1 MALIRDNR
9 GALLASNI
17 SQYLAGAANTAGTP
31 VDTNELVRLVNQFLG
46 QGEQISSDLT
56 TVTNGVYKKFGAID
70 KVTNRTEIV
79 TSGIWSGDTGSLN
92 AFYTSS
98 TQAHS
103 LNSISGKYY
112 IDVYNAITSSDTA
125 EVQFSIAYGD
135 IDGYGA
141 PTLDQSDDSKLQTK
155 AVYNQFKNVLLDSSD
170 SLFTVLSGPT
180 SSATATVDLRE
191 FYVIN
196 VNRARY
202 KEKLDPGNI
211 QISLSG
217 SLGLINLIDNSGG
230 TDETVTTAGRVYNLV
245 SGSLNIGVAT
255 SATIKQYTD
264 TFTQQG
270 YGLFYPDMG
279 IILLNPT
286 ALSASVDGKLAAANG
301 SQKDVYHNSSLSG
314 STYTGTSGSVMLL
327 RSLQIGGDFQARRT
341 ENVSTSHYF
350 VRANNREF
358 NFSNNPTF
366 VSGSV
371 GAFAQALFERDPHVY
386 ITTVG
391 LYDDA
396 NELLAVAKTS
406 KPIEKSFDKEI
417 AIKVKLD
424 F

>member
-1 MALIRDNR
+1 MALIRDSR

-17 SQYLAGAANTAGTP
+17 SNYLAGAANTAGTP
-31 VDTNELVRLVNQFLG
+31 VDTNELVRIVNQFLG
-46 QGEQISSDLT
+46 TGEQISSDIT
-56 TVTNGVYKKFGAID
+56 TITNGIYKKFGTID

-92 AFYTSS
+92 LFFTSS
-98 TQAHS
+98 EQQS
-103 LNSISGKYY
+103 GVSGKYY
-112 IDVYNAITSSDTA
+112 LDVYNVATSSDAA

-135 IDGYGA
+135 VNGYGA
-141 PTLDQSDDSKLQTK
+141 PTLQQTDTSTLPTK
-155 AVYNQFKNVLLDSSD
+155 ATYNQFKNVLLDSSD
-170 SLFTVLSGPT
+170 AFFSVYTGS
-180 SSATATVDLRE
+180 TAGGHDLQN

-202 KEKLDPGNI
+202 KERLDPGNFSI
-211 QISLSG
+211 ELSG
-217 SLGLINLIDNSGG
+217 SKGSLTLIDDSGG
-230 TDETVTTAGRVYNLV
+230 SDENVTTAGRVYNV
-245 SGSLNIGVAT
+245 VEGTLNIGSALT
-255 SATIKQYTD
+255 SSITSYSDVTSS
-264 TFTQQG
+264 QG

-286 ALSASVDGKLAAANG
+286 ALQNRVDVKLAPA
-301 SQKDVYHNSSLSG
+301 NSSIEDIYHQNNG
-314 STYTGTSGSVMLL
+314 ANSGSVALL
-327 RSLQIGGDFQARRT
+327 NSMTSGGDFQMRRT

-366 VSGSV
+366 VTGSV
-371 GAFAQALFERDPHVY
+371 GAFVQPLFERDPKVY
-386 ITTVG
+386 ITSVG

-396 NELLAVAKTS
+396 NELLAVAKVS

>member
-9 GALLASNI
+9 GSLLASNL

-31 VDTNELVRLVNQFLG
+31 VDTNELVRIVNQFLG
-46 QGEQISSDLT
+46 TGEQISSDIT
-56 TVTNGVYKKFGAID
+56 TISNGIYKKFGAID

-79 TSGIWSGDTGSLN
+79 TSGIWSGDTGSLDVKAN
-92 AFYTSS
+92 YTSS
-98 TQAHS
+98 AQVAST
-103 LNSISGKYY
+103 SGRYY
-112 IDVYNAITSSDTA
+112 LDVYNQLTSSGTS

-135 IDGYGA
+135 VLGYGA
-141 PTLDQSDDSKLQTK
+141 PTITQNDDSTVPTK
-155 AVYNQFKNVLLDSSD
+155 ATYNQFKNVLLDPADNYFSVYTGS
-170 SLFTVLSGPT
+170 
-180 SSATATVDLRE
+180 TAGGHNMKS

-196 VNRARY
+196 INRARY
-202 KEKLDPGNI
+202 KERLDPGNI
-211 QISLSG
+211 SIDLSG
-217 SLGLINLIDNSGG
+217 SVRSITLIDDSGG
-230 TDETVTTAGRVYNLV
+230 TDENVTTAGRVYNLV
-245 SGSLNIGVAT
+245 SGSLNIG
-255 SATIKQYTD
+255 SALTASIANYSAPLNG
-264 TFTQQG
+264 QG

-279 IILLNPT
+279 IILLNPI
-286 ALSASVDGKLAAANG
+286 ALASACDPNLAAATNSIQSIYHQNNG
-301 SQKDVYHNSSLSG
+301 NKSG
-314 STYTGTSGSVMLL
+314 SIALLMAISG
-327 RSLQIGGDFQARRT
+327 GADFQVRRT

-371 GAFAQALFERDPHVY
+371 GAFAQPLFERDPHVY
-386 ITTVG
+386 ITSVG

>member
-9 GALLASNI
+9 GALLASNL

-31 VDTNELVRLVNQFLG
+31 IDTNELVRIVNQFLG
-46 QGEQISSDLT
+46 TGEQISSDIT
-56 TVTNGVYKKFGAID
+56 TISNGIYKKFGTID

-79 TSGIWSGDTGSLN
+79 TSGIWSGDTGSLTE
-92 AFYTSS
+92 FYTSS
-98 TQAHS
+98 EQVDDTT
-103 LNSISGKYY
+103 GKYY
-112 IDVYNAITSSDTA
+112 LNVYNEVTSSDTS

-135 IDGYGA
+135 VNGYGA
-141 PTLDQSDDSKLQTK
+141 PTLTQDDSSTLSTK
-155 AVYNQFKNVLLDSSD
+155 AIYNQLKNVLLDSADNYFSVYTGSTAAGHD
-170 SLFTVLSGPT
+170 LT
-180 SSATATVDLRE
+180 S
-191 FYVIN
+191 FYAIN
-196 VNRARY
+196 INRARY
-202 KEKLDPGNI
+202 KERLDPGNI
-211 QISLSG
+211 QIKLSG
-217 SLGLINLIDNSGG
+217 SAGLVTLIDDSGG

-245 SGSLNIGVAT
+245 SGSLNIG
-255 SATIKQYTD
+255 SALTASIKQYSD
-264 TFTQQG
+264 TFTQEG

-279 IILLNPT
+279 IILLNPN
-286 ALSASVDGKLAAANG
+286 ALSASVDGNLMTAADSTTA
-301 SQKDVYHNSSLSG
+301 KYHQ
-314 STYTGTSGSVMLL
+314 SGSVSG
-327 RSLQIGGDFQARRT
+327 SLKLFDALKKGADFQARRT

-366 VSGSV
+366 VTGSIGQFV
-371 GAFAQALFERDPHVY
+371 QPLFERDPKVY

-406 KPIEKSFDKEI
+406 KPIEKSFDKEV